1 MLLALLLG
9 LLTLL
14 NPAKSSAAVEEV
26 AWHTARY
33 SRFDSYNIFS
43 ERLDLEYLLQDRLR
57 KLLTLNRFGLCEEAR
72 ELLVEFIC
80 ASCSLQLFL
89 HEG

>member
-33 SRFDSYNIFS
+33 SR
-43 ERLDLEYLLQDRLR
+43 LDLEYLLQDRLH
-57 KLLTLNRFGLCEEAR
+57 KLFTLNRFGLCEEAR